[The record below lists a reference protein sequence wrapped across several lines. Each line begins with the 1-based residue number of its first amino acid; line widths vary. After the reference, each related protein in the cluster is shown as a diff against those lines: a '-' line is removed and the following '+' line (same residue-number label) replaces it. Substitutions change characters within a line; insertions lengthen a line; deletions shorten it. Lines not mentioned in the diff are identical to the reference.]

1 MSLIYRIHELT
12 MTTVANS
19 LTDVMSRLMTIVVGV
34 SAVVIALL
42 WIPIAIS
49 FFSTDEQKRYIAYSR
64 AKNAAI
70 GTLIFVLAVSGTLYA
85 LFHYI
90 AVG

>member
-1 MSLIYRIHELT
+1 MSLLFRIHELAT
-12 MTTVANS
+12 AAATGS
-19 LTDVMSRLMTIVVGV
+19 LTGITTRLMAVVIGI

-42 WIPIAIS
+42 WIPIAFS
-49 FFSTDEQKRYIAYSR
+49 FFSADEQKRYMAYSR
-64 AKNAAI
+64 ARNAAI

>member
-1 MSLIYRIHELT
+1 MLLIYRLHELAFT
-12 MTTVANS
+12 NSANS
-19 LTDVMSRLMTIVVGV
+19 LTDVMSRLMTIVIGV
-34 SAVVIALL
+34 SAIAIALL

-49 FFSTDEQKRYIAYSR
+49 FFSADEQKRYVAYSR
-64 AKNAAI
+64 ARNAAI

-85 LFHYI
+85 VFHYI